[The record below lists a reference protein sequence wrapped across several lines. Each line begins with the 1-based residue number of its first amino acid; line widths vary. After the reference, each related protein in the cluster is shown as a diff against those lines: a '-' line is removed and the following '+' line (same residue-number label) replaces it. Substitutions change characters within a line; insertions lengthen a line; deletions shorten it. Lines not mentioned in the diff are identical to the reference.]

1 MKILEKITSPLC
13 IKEMDLNELSVLAK
27 EIREAIIS
35 KTSKRGGNVASNLAV
50 VEATIAIH
58 RVFETPTDKII
69 FDTSHYTYA
78 HKMLTGRA
86 NAFLDE
92 KHYSDVSNY
101 TAPHES
107 PYDLFELGHTS
118 TSISIALGMAKARDL
133 LKGNEFIIA
142 FIGEGSL
149 GGGVALEGLQL
160 ASDMSKFIIIVND
173 NDQSIADNQGTLYNH
188 LEALRKTRG
197 EDEANIFEELDY
209 EYIYVDNGND
219 LGNMLYA
226 LETAKEY
233 AITNK
238 RPIVIHILTK
248 KGYGFEYSEEDPE
261 KWHWHP
267 SYNPE
272 SGKAILQEKWH
283 CKNEFADYI
292 NAKIKDDPK
301 VVILTAGT
309 PGYIGF
315 DEKHRKEAGK
325 NFIDVGICEQ
335 TAMAMSAGLSKRG
348 CCPIWAVQYTFLQ
361 RAYDQL
367 YEEVTINNLHVV
379 VIAFD
384 SGIYGISA
392 KTHIGLCTIPMLTHI
407 PNLTVLAPT
416 SNEFTAILDWT
427 IREGSGPFV
436 ILAPTLKSCYKVQC
450 TVHTEFRRYQV
461 INDFLTSGT
470 NYEVAIIGVGD
481 FFNIAYETAEYLRNN
496 YHIESILIN
505 PIILSELDNMTL
517 DSLKHCKTIVTIENG
532 SIEGGFGQKIATY
545 YKDHDINIIIRGLS
559 KNHIN
564 CYNRNEILEDNGITP
579 QLIAK
584 DIIMRME
591 NETI

>member
-1 MKILEKITSPLC
+1 MMEYKY
-13 IKEMDLNELSVLAK
+13 LN
-27 EIREAIIS
+27 
-35 KTSKRGGNVASNLAV
+35 
-50 VEATIAIH
+50 TIYY
-58 RVFETPTDKII
+58 PTDLKTLPLEALPTVCDEVRDFII
-69 FDTSHYTYA
+69 QQLSQNPGHLGSSLGTVELTVALHYVFDTPHDQLIWDVGHQCYP

-160 ASDMSKFIIIVND
+160 ASNMSKFIIIVND

-197 EDEANIFEELDY
+197 KDEANIFEEFDY

-226 LETAKEY
+226 LESAKEY

-238 RPIVIHILTK
+238 KPIVIHIITK

-315 DEKHRKEAGK
+315 DEKHREEAGK

-379 VIAFD
+379 VTAFD

-427 IREGSGPFV
+427 ISAGSGPFV
-436 ILAPTLKSCYKVQC
+436 ILVPTLKSCYNVQC
-450 TVHTEFRRYQV
+450 THTEFRKYQV
-461 INDFLTSGT
+461 INDF
-470 NYEVAIIGVGD
+470 AID
-481 FFNIAYETAEYLRNN
+481 YSFWL
-496 YHIESILIN
+496 
-505 PIILSELDNMTL
+505 
-517 DSLKHCKTIVTIENG
+517 
-532 SIEGGFGQKIATY
+532 Q
-545 YKDHDINIIIRGLS
+545 
-559 KNHIN
+559 
-564 CYNRNEILEDNGITP
+564 
-579 QLIAK
+579 
-584 DIIMRME
+584 
-591 NETI
+591 